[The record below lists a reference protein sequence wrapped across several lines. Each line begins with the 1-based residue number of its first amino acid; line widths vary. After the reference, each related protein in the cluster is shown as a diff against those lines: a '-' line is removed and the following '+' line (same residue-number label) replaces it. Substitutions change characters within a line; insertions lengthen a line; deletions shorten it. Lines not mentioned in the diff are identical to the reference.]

1 MSTWKQKFNKK
12 FGFEKDAGHSRAE
25 LSRITGI
32 SPSILTEV
40 YKRGVGAWRNNIES
54 VRVASTGKKDP
65 SAPRSAKMGKEQWS
79 FARLY
84 SFIMGG
90 KTQKTADADLWER
103 VLKQR
108 MAKKKN

>member
-1 MSTWKQKFNKK
+1 MSTFKQKFNNKYGFKK
-12 FGFEKDAGHSRAE
+12 DEGHSRAE

-40 YKRGVGAWRNNIES
+40 YKRGIGAWKNNIAS

-65 SAPRSAKMGKEQWS
+65 SAPRSVKMGKEQWAM
-79 FARLY
+79 ARIY

-90 KTQKTADADLWER
+90 KTQKTTDSDLWKR
-103 VLKQR
+103 VLK
-108 MAKKKN
+108 KPVK

>member
-40 YKRGVGAWRNNIES
+40 YKRGIGAWQTNIES

-65 SAPRSAKMGKEQWS
+65 TAPRSVKMGKEQWAM
-79 FARLY
+79 ARIY

-108 MAKKKN
+108 EKKKN

>member
-40 YKRGVGAWRNNIES
+40 YKRGIGAWQTNIES
-54 VRVASTGKKDP
+54 VRVAKTGKKDP
-65 SAPRSAKMGKEQWS
+65 SAPRSVKMGKEQWAM
-79 FARLY
+79 ARIY

-90 KTQKTADADLWER
+90 KTQKTADADLWAR

-108 MAKKKN
+108 EKKKN

>member
-1 MSTWKQKFNKK
+1 MSTWKQKFNKM

-40 YKRGVGAWRNNIES
+40 YKRGIGAWRTNIES
-54 VRVASTGKKDP
+54 VRLKSGKKDP
-65 SAPRSAKMGKEQWS
+65 TAPRSVKIGKEQWS

-90 KTQKTADADLWER
+90 KTQKTADADLWAR

-108 MAKKKN
+108 MAEK